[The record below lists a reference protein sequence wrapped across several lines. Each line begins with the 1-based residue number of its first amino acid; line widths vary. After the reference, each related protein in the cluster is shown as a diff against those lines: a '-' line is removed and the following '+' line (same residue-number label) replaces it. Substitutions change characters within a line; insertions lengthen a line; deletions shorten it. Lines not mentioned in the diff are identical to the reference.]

1 MKLQVRI
8 KKKLQAELEEFCK
21 RNDMKVSEV
30 LREALKAYLK
40 KKYV

>member
-8 KKKLQAELEEFCK
+8 KKKLQSELDEFCK